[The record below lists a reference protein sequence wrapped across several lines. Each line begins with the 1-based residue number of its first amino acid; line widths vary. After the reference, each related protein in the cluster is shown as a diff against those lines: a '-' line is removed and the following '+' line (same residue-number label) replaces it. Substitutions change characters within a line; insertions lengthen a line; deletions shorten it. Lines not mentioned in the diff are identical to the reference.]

1 MLLTKASEYALLSI
15 TLIAKSEEPKD
26 TKTLAQLLNIP
37 KSFLAKILQALAR
50 SEILISYKGAKGG
63 FILSR
68 PPSEISVLDIIKAVE
83 VKSANVF
90 ECSDSQDDCPGGNEK
105 ASCCFIWPSLNLL
118 QGKVDDFLS
127 SVSLEDLQNS

>member
-68 PPSEISVLDIIKAVE
+68 PPAEISVLDIIKSVE

-105 ASCCFIWPSLNLL
+105 ASGCFIWPSLNLL